1 MTAHTTKII
10 EPSKVGLSKNCQSG
24 RVIITTKATA
34 PAGGCNVPVSCVMPI
49 VSDTAMPMTRGEAPK
64 KCRSVRLTSAPKTFP
79 PMTLRGCANGLSG
92 APKIKTLVA
101 PNGAISK
108 GEFVSIVR

>member
-1 MTAHTTKII
+1 MIAHTTKII
-10 EPSKVGLSKNCQSG
+10 DPSKVGLSKNCQLG
-24 RVIITTKATA
+24 WVIITTKAIA
-34 PAGGCNVPVSCVMPI
+34 PDGGCTVLVSCIMPI
-49 VSDTAMPMTRGEAPK
+49 VTDTAIPMARGEAPK
-64 KCRSVRLTSAPKTFP
+64 KCRIVRLTSAPKTFP

-101 PNGAISK
+101 PNGAINK